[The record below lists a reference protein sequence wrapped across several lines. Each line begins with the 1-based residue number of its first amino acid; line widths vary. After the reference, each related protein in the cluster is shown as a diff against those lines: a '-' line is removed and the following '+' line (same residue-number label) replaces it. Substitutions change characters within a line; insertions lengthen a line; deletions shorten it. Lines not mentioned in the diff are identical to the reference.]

1 MNVKIDAGQ
10 IFVDHST
17 KMNIV
22 AQLILGDRQEAED
35 AVADVFA
42 DVANGKI
49 SLQDDKVE
57 AMLMTC
63 LRNRCM
69 NMLRRKTIY
78 ERVRQL
84 ARLDDHVEPPAVEE
98 ETDRVTEISR
108 YIDTQ
113 LSPQTARIVR
123 MHYQRRLKY
132 REISNELGISE
143 TAVYK
148 HLSKAI
154 IKLKQK
160 FNP

>member
-57 AMLMTC
+57 
-63 LRNRCM
+63 N
-69 NMLRRKTIY
+69 
-78 ERVRQL
+78 
-84 ARLDDHVEPPAVEE
+84 
-98 ETDRVTEISR
+98 
-108 YIDTQ
+108 
-113 LSPQTARIVR
+113 
-123 MHYQRRLKY
+123 
-132 REISNELGISE
+132 ISNRGRI
-143 TAVYK
+143 K
-148 HLSKAI
+148 QIFI
-154 IKLKQK
+154 IWNYNGSRNLYCTSRRYNRRNFK
-160 FNP
+160 